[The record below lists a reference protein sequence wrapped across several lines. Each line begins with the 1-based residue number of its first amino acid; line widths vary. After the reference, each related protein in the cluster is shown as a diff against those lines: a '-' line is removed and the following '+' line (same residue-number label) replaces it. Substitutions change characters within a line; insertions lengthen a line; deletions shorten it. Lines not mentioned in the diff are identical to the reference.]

1 MISIFLQAQ
10 GQSQGTQ
17 WQTLLF
23 MGGFFAIF
31 YFFMIRPQ
39 MKRAK
44 EQRKFQEGVKIGDKV
59 MTGGGIHGEVIEVE
73 ERTVVI
79 KLDQGRM
86 RIEKAGLSNTGTV
99 TEGQDKK

>member
-1 MISIFLQAQ
+1 MTSVLLQAQ
-10 GQSQGTQ
+10 GQGGGST
-17 WQTLLF
+17 TLIF
-23 MGGFFAIF
+23 MVGFFAIF

-44 EQRKFQEGVKIGDKV
+44 EQRKFQEAAGVGDKV
-59 MTGGGIHGEVIEVE
+59 MTSGGIHGEIIEVDE
-73 ERTVVI
+73 KTVVI

-86 RIEKAGLSNTGTV
+86 RVEKSGLSATNTV